1 MNIFTVGSDT
11 RHKPPESAPKM
22 SSSETE
28 SRARLIGVLLERTF
42 SGMEKLG
49 TKTALD
55 FEADFFAA
63 HFFGADLAAKTL
75 ETDLLVIEADF
86 FAAKHDLALDT
97 HPLMTENSCGFLG
110 AGHFA
115 TGFKGLP
122 I

>member
-1 MNIFTVGSDT
+1 
-11 RHKPPESAPKM
+11 M

-42 SGMEKLG
+42 SGIEKLG

-75 ETDLLVIEADF
+75 ETEEADF
-86 FAAKHDLALDT
+86 GAAHFFEADLAAKTLETEEADFGAAKNDLDT
-97 HPLMTENSCGFLG
+97 PPLMANIGCGFLG

-115 TGFKGLP
+115 TGFP